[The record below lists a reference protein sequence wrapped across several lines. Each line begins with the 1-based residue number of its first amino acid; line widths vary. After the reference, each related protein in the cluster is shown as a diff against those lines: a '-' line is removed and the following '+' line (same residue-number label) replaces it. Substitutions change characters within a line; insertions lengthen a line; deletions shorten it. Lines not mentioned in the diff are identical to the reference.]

1 MNVSSFPQAVSA
13 QRTRYCGIWLY
24 INFST
29 HSRKNGWNDRK
40 NRKLWTP
47 TVKYHTTQK
56 YDIQNGVNW
65 VWCRMSTMQAL
76 CTYRQE
82 DHQFKSSSPLLG
94 IQDQSETKEIPAN
107 QTKKKKKTKGT
118 THFIINFFIYFDYQP
133 QFTFPPLLS
142 FPPTASHLFSSPSMA
157 GLLSL
162 LLERDQPFM
171 GID

>member
-40 NRKLWTP
+40 NRILWTP

-65 VWCRMSTMQAL
+65 VWCCMSIMQAL

-107 QTKKKKKTKGT
+107 QTKKNPKEQHTLLLIFS
-118 THFIINFFIYFDYQP
+118 FILN
-133 QFTFPPLLS
+133 TN
-142 FPPTASHLFSSPSMA
+142 HN
-157 GLLSL
+157 LLSL
-162 LLERDQPFM
+162 LFSHSHPLPPISSPPHPRQACSLYF
-171 GID
+171 